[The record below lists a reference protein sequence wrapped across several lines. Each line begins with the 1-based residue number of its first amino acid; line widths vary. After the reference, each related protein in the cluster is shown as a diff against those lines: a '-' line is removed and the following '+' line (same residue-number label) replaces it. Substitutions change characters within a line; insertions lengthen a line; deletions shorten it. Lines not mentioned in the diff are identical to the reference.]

1 MFGSAEGATEMNSN
15 NLELL
20 RRIYDEVHAALWAI
34 LLALISYF
42 IIFVVPKIPEA
53 SDRAEMLRAQ
63 EISAEHEWYCNR
75 WGMGPGTE
83 RHNQCLSDLQ
93 QFRATVEK
101 RIADDID
108 FF

>member
-1 MFGSAEGATEMNSN
+1 MTN

-20 RRIYDEVHAALWAI
+20 RRICDEVHVALWAI
-34 LLALISYF
+34 LLAFISYF
-42 IIFVVPKIPEA
+42 IIFVVAKMPGA
-53 SDRAEMLRAQ
+53 RDRVEMLRAQ

-93 QFRATVEK
+93 QFRAAVER
-101 RIADDID
+101 RIADEIG
-108 FF
+108 FL

>member
-1 MFGSAEGATEMNSN
+1 MTN

-20 RRIYDEVHAALWAI
+20 RRIYDEVPAALWAI
-34 LLALISYF
+34 LLVLISYF

-53 SDRAEMLRAQ
+53 RDRAEMLRAQ

-93 QFRATVEK
+93 QFRAAVDR
-101 RIADDID
+101 RIADEID